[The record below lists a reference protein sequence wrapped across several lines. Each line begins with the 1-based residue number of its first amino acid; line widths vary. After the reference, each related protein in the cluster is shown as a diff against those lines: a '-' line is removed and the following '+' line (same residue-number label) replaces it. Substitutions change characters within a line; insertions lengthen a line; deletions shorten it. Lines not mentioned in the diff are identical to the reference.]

1 MLDLFLWYLAATAAG
16 AIAWP
21 IGARLFGVL
30 PERGYTLARPL
41 GLLLIGWLFWLLGS
55 LGFLRNDAG
64 GVVAAALIVLAGGL
78 LWQRVA
84 GLRELWDWLRGNVR
98 LVLVSEG
105 LFLVAFAAW
114 AWVRAHYPLIYG
126 TEKPMEY
133 MFINAIL
140 RSPSFP
146 PNDAWLSGHAISYYY
161 FGYILTAALVNVTGT
176 LSSIAFNLM
185 ISLVFALTCTGAY
198 GVVLNLM
205 ALASRG
211 DMGVGGHEGPGGHK
225 GRPYYADD
233 GGPVALRSSLLAPA
247 LLAPLLIVVAGNW
260 YGPLGLAHANGALGN
275 VEVPAVY
282 YDFGQTNANGVINA
296 PGVKAGLIN
305 LYTWLDLKQINTPP
319 VDTGRTTWSLGN
331 WFFGARVVHDRD
343 LLGYETEA
351 ITEVPAFSFLLAD
364 LHPHVL
370 NLPFV
375 FLALG
380 LALTWLLA
388 ALHTPLAG
396 WFTDP
401 LGPGAQDDLVRFGL
415 TAVALGGLAFMNT
428 WDFPIYGF
436 VVVGALV
443 IGLGL
448 RHGLL
453 GVWALRLRVVA
464 WAVILAVGGILLYL
478 PFYFTFQNQA
488 GGLLP
493 NLIYPTRFQQHAVL
507 FAHVLLAL
515 VLFMGWLVWRG
526 RAILDRGA
534 ALWAGLG
541 VLGLLIVFALGLS
554 GAAFLNPEIN
564 AFVMRSVAP
573 LSLDEASRLML
584 ARRLVDSFASI
595 LPAVII
601 ALTAGLIVGLWRQ
614 RDSEHAMH
622 DVSEPLRS
630 PIVPFVLLLALSG
643 AGLVLAPEWVYL
655 RDNFGSRMNTI
666 FKFYYQAWVLW
677 GVAGTF
683 GLWWLATHAQR
694 VIGAVAG
701 GLVLAGTAASLLFT
715 SGMAASI
722 YGIGTETGRD
732 LNLDGAA
739 FLATQFP
746 DDWAAIEWMRA
757 NVTDRPVIAEAPGD
771 SYQVDTSRIS
781 MATGLPT
788 VLGWVGHEDQ
798 WRGRYFAQVSN
809 RIGDLERLYTTRD
822 STEAQQIMDAYDIEY
837 VIVGNAEYKKYGL
850 PMNIGGP
857 QIRKF
862 DQFMQPVFQSGLT
875 IIYRRTPTE
884 TAAP

>member
-1 MLDLFLWYLAATAAG
+1 MLDFILWYLAATVAG

-21 IGARLFGVL
+21 IGARLFGAL

-64 GVVAAALIVLAGGL
+64 GVVAAAVLVLAGGL
-78 LWQRVA
+78 LWQRLP

-98 LVLVSEG
+98 LVVVSEL

-161 FGYILTAALVNVTGT
+161 FGYVLTAALANVTGT
-176 LSSIAFNLM
+176 LSSVAFNLM

-205 ALASRG
+205 SLAS
-211 DMGVGGHEGPGGHK
+211 VGRND
-225 GRPYYADD
+225 RPSEAAST
-233 GGPVALRSSLLAPA
+233 ALSPSLFAPA
-247 LLAPLLIVVAGNW
+247 LLAPVLIVVAGNW

-282 YDFGQTNANGVINA
+282 YDYGQTTDGSLTQA

-331 WFFGARVVHDRD
+331 WFYGARVVHDRD
-343 LLGYETEA
+343 LLGNETEA
-351 ITEVPAFSFLLAD
+351 ITEVPVFSFLLAD

-380 LALTWLLA
+380 LALSWLLT

-401 LGPGAQDDLVRFGL
+401 LGHGARDDLVRFGL

-453 GVWALRLRVVA
+453 GVWALRLRVLV
-464 WAVILAVGGILLYL
+464 WAVVLALGGVLLYL

-515 VLFMGWLVWRG
+515 VLFVGWLAWRG

-595 LPAVII
+595 LPAVIV
-601 ALTAGLIVGLWRQ
+601 AVAAGLIVGLWRQ
-614 RDSEHAMH
+614 RDPEVVAR

-630 PIVPFVLLLALSG
+630 PIVPFVLLLALAG

-683 GLWWLATHAQR
+683 GLWWLATHAR
-694 VIGAVAG
+694 RAVAGVAG
-701 GLVLAGTAASLLFT
+701 GLVLLGTAASMLFT

-722 YGIGTETGRD
+722 YGIGTDTGRD

-757 NVTDRPVIAEAPGD
+757 NVKDRPVIAEAPGD

-822 STEAQQIMDAYDIEY
+822 SAEALQIMDTYRIEY

-850 PMNIGGP
+850 PMTIGAP

-875 IIYRRTPTE
+875 IIYRRTPTDVV
-884 TAAP
+884 AP